1 MEATEHY
8 PDSAASETNR
18 GIDPEV
24 FRAYLAHDQVLTK
37 DADLMTYEAD
47 AVTLEKFRPSVVLL
61 PNNADEVAAIVH
73 TCSPRHI
80 PFVARGAGTGLSGG
94 ALSITGGVMI
104 VTQRLNRILEVNE
117 SEMYAVV
124 EPGVVNSHLSRA
136 VRHLGLHFA
145 PDPSSGAA
153 ATIGGNIA
161 ENAGGPHCLKYG
173 ATAEH
178 ILALEVV
185 LHDGSVCTF
194 KRNTMSEPL
203 LSLMIG
209 SEGTLG
215 IVTKATVRLTPLP
228 ESIETMLIDFPTPQ
242 HASDAVGRI
251 IASGILPAALEMID
265 AEVLDALE
273 AAFKL
278 GFPTDA
284 GALLILELDG
294 RRASLAR
301 LVQDAV
307 TICKEAGAR
316 DVRIARNDTE
326 RNDLWKARKRA
337 FGALGRV
344 SPSYYTQDGVIP
356 RKALAHVLEQIA
368 VIGKKHGVRIANI
381 FHAGDGNLHPAILYD
396 ERDPLQVKA
405 VLAASADILKLCIE
419 QSGSIT
425 GEHGVGIEKQEA
437 LGWMFSAADIEIMS
451 RIRSVFNPNGSING
465 GKFLPT
471 DHTCREVSPK
481 HRKVPV

>member
-1 MEATEHY
+1 VN
-8 PDSAASETNR
+8 DFAANISQE
-18 GIDPEV
+18 I
-24 FRAYLAHDQVLTK
+24 FLAFLQHDQVLHK
-37 DADLMTYEAD
+37 EADLLTYEAD
-47 AVTLEKFRPSVVLL
+47 AVTLEKFRPSLVLL
-61 PNNADEVAAIVH
+61 PNNADEVAQIVRV
-73 TCSPRHI
+73 CNERHI
-80 PFVARGAGTGLSGG
+80 PFVVRGAGTGLSGG
-94 ALSITGGVMI
+94 ALAITGGVMI

-117 SEMYAVV
+117 EELYAVV
-124 EPGVVNSHLSRA
+124 EPGVVNSHLSRRVKQA
-136 VRHLGLHFA
+136 GLHFA

-185 LHDGSVCTF
+185 LHDGSMIMLERGTA
-194 KRNTMSEPL
+194 TEPL

-215 IVTKATVRLTPLP
+215 IVTKAKVRLTPLP
-228 ESIETMLIDFPTPQ
+228 ERVETMLIDFPTPR
-242 HASDAVGRI
+242 HASEAVSNI

-278 GFPTDA
+278 GFPVDA

-294 RRASLAR
+294 KAASLVR
-301 LVQDAV
+301 LVEDAKR
-307 TICKEAGAR
+307 ICIEAGAR
-316 DVRIARNDTE
+316 DVRVARNDSE
-326 RNDLWKARKRA
+326 RNELWKARKRA

-356 RKALAHVLEQIA
+356 RKALAHVLEEIA

-396 ERDPLQVKA
+396 ERDPVQVKA
-405 VLAASADILKLCIE
+405 VLAASADILKLCIA
-419 QSGSIT
+419 QMGSIT

-437 LGWMFSAADIEIMS
+437 LGWMFAAQDIKIMQ
-451 RIRSVFNPNGSING
+451 RIREVFNPHGHING

-471 DHTCREVSPK
+471 DHTCREVAPK
-481 HRKVPV
+481 YRKVGL